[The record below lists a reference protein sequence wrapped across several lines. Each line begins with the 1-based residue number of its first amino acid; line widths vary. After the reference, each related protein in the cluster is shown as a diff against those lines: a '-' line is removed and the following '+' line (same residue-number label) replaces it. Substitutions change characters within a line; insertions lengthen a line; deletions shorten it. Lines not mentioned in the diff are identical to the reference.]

1 MREKTSSK
9 FLQALLIGSCYVY
22 LILCPKAASA
32 AASSSLSLCARV
44 LVPSLFPF
52 FVCANLFG
60 SLGLTKRLEK
70 PFSRVMG
77 PVFGVPGSGAAAL
90 VLGLTGGYP
99 SGAQAIG
106 SLYAAGSIDEKAAQR
121 LLCFCNNCGPAFLFG
136 VVGGQVFGGTLAGL
150 LLYLVHIVSALALG
164 VLFGR
169 GTSKR
174 AEAKPHPEEKTP
186 PVSFSSA
193 FTKSVLLAGKTAF
206 SVCLF
211 AIVFGVLSSMAT
223 GVLAQ
228 FLPAWAGAVLTGI
241 LELSGGAAAL
251 GAVSISQGA
260 KFVLSSMLLAF
271 GGLSVHAQTKAVLEQ
286 AGLANLHV
294 FPAKLL
300 HAALAGALSVPVY
313 ALFRTRLEAQAA
325 FAADSSW
332 LFAAAAQLALGG
344 GICLACLKL
353 GAGNPQ
359 RNRV

>member
-1 MREKTSSK
+1 
-9 FLQALLIGSCYVY
+9 
-22 LILCPKAASA
+22 
-32 AASSSLSLCARV
+32 
-44 LVPSLFPF
+44 
-52 FVCANLFG
+52 
-60 SLGLTKRLEK
+60 
-70 PFSRVMG
+70 MG
-77 PVFGVPGSGAAAL
+77 PVFGVSGSGAAAL

-121 LLCFCNNCGPAFLFG
+121 LLCFCNNCGPAFIFG
-136 VVGGQVFGGTLAGL
+136 VVGGQVLGSTLAGL

-164 VLFGR
+164 AILPR
-169 GTSKR
+169 GKVKNVK
-174 AEAKPHPEEKTP
+174 AAPHPVKKTP

-193 FTKSVLLAGKTAF
+193 FTKSVLHAGQTAF
-206 SVCLF
+206 AVCLF

-223 GVLAQ
+223 GVLTQ
-228 FLPAWAGAVLTGI
+228 FLPVWAGAVLTGI

-251 GAVSISQGA
+251 GEASFSQGA
-260 KFVLSSMLLAF
+260 KFALSSTLLAF

-286 AGLANLHV
+286 AGLSGLRV
-294 FPAKLL
+294 FGPKLL
-300 HAALAGALSVPVY
+300 HALVAGALSVPVY
-313 ALFRTRLEAQAA
+313 ALFKTQLEAQAA